1 MKAAVIYEYGGPEVF
16 RVEDIPEPVPTE
28 NEMIVKVVAAGVNPV
43 DWKQRKGS
51 HKWFLKARFPIIPGY
66 DISGVVEHAG
76 KSLGKFKTGDEV
88 YGRLTRRFG
97 GAFAEYAAA
106 KESSLALKPHSIDHL
121 QAAGIP
127 MAGQTALQA
136 LRDKADLSRG
146 MHAMIIGA
154 AGGVGH
160 LALQIA
166 RHMGAVTTAVC
177 SSEHSDLLSKLK
189 PDHHIDYH
197 ETDYLN
203 APEQYDVIF
212 DAAGVQSYLSC
223 RKILK
228 NGGVYISSL
237 PRPKILMHKLLAL
250 FSKGKK
256 VRTLLQKS
264 SGSDLALLSNLV
276 DEGKLHVNV
285 DSVYPLENV
294 SGAHRR
300 AEEYGTEGKIIIRI
314 R

>member
-1 MKAAVIYEYGGPEVF
+1 
-16 RVEDIPEPVPTE
+16 
-28 NEMIVKVVAAGVNPV
+28 VNPV
-43 DWKQRKGS
+43 DWKQRKGN
-51 HKWFLKARFPIIPGY
+51 HKWFLKARFPIVPGY

-76 KSLGKFKTGDEV
+76 KGQDMFKTGDEV

-106 KESSLALKPHSIDHL
+106 KESSMALKPQSIDHL

-136 LRDKADLSRG
+136 LRDKAVLRQG
-146 MHAMIIGA
+146 MHVMIIGA

-166 RHMGAVTTAVC
+166 RHLGAETTAVC
-177 SSEHSDLLSKLK
+177 SSRHSDLLAKLK
-189 PDHHIDYH
+189 PDHHINYN

-203 APEQYDVIF
+203 VPERYDVIF
-212 DAAGVQSYLSC
+212 DVAGVQSYRSC

-237 PRPKILMHKLLAL
+237 PRPKILVHKLFAL
-250 FSKGKK
+250 FSKGNK
-256 VRTLLQKS
+256 VRTLVQKS
-264 SGSDLALLSNLV
+264 SGSDLALLSKLV
-276 DEGKLHVNV
+276 DGGKLHVNV
-285 DSVYPLENV
+285 DSVYPLEKV
-294 SGAHRR
+294 SEAHRR
-300 AEEYGTEGKIIIRI
+300 AEEYSTDGKIIIRI